1 MRLAKAPKI
10 AFSFPRCFTRLRG
23 DLPYK
28 GSLARSFFRGGLK
41 NGVLGINKR
50 VAGRGAG
57 ASTAKLCEAC
67 DVGGDQQVGKIQ
79 LRKDLFDD
87 MNIGRSCL
95 LVLANAPAR
104 FTSPP
109 LFSRSCPVE
118 IQYAHGLSLRSVA
131 VGCSLTLLTPCFASC
146 SSLCTEQVFNA
157 H

>member
-1 MRLAKAPKI
+1 MRVAKAPKI

-67 DVGGDQQVGKIQ
+67 DVGGDQHADKIQ
-79 LRKDLFDD
+79 LR
-87 MNIGRSCL
+87 
-95 LVLANAPAR
+95 
-104 FTSPP
+104 
-109 LFSRSCPVE
+109 
-118 IQYAHGLSLRSVA
+118 
-131 VGCSLTLLTPCFASC
+131 
-146 SSLCTEQVFNA
+146 
-157 H
+157 